1 MAEQA
6 PGRPSLTP
14 IEQYYLAA
22 RFLAREAKL
31 LDERRF
37 DEWIEMVHED
47 IVYEVPLR
55 QAKQQYADEFIDGAF
70 RLKDTMSVIKVRIER
85 LRSGHAWAETP
96 PSRTVRM
103 VGSILVDEAEKAGDL
118 LVESALLIYRQ
129 RGNADPGDLI
139 PVRRTDIIRIS
150 DNGGLLVSRRAVI
163 PDTVLQTPNLGIFL

>member
-1 MAEQA
+1 MVEQSTERSAMA
-6 PGRPSLTP
+6 S
-14 IEQYYLAA
+14 IEQYHFAA

-37 DEWIEMVHED
+37 DEWVEMVHED
-47 IVYEVPLR
+47 IVYEVPVR
-55 QAKQQYADEFIDGAF
+55 QAKQHFADEFIDGAF
-70 RLKDTMSVIKVRIER
+70 RLKDTMSIIKIRIER

-96 PSRTVRM
+96 PSRTVRV

-139 PVRRTDIIRIS
+139 PVRRSDVIRIS
-150 DNGGLLVSRRAVI
+150 DNGGLLVSRRALI
-163 PDTVLQTPNLGIFL
+163 PDTVLQSPNLGIFL